1 MLFRWKFIWSCW
13 CNVTSLVYCAVVFKW
28 VSTDHECRTSTLQNV
43 SIHAIDTRAHYFNS
57 KYVLAT
63 SRVLTA
69 EKFSYMHVLCVDFRA
84 FCAKGDKNLPEILL
98 NCTAVTVALDSWT
111 SLPSGCPLLS
121 SCPISKSKNLCI
133 IIIQLLSRCWLYMTC
148 ACTLCTCALCFGIS
162 VHCVSAY
169 SV

>member
-1 MLFRWKFIWSCW
+1 M
-13 CNVTSLVYCAVVFKW
+13 TSLVYCAVVSKW
-28 VSTDHECRTSTLQNV
+28 VSIDHECRTSTLQNV

-63 SRVLTA
+63 SRVLIA
-69 EKFSYMHVLCVDFRA
+69 EKFSYLRVLCVDFRA

-121 SCPISKSKNLCI
+121 NCSISKSKNL
-133 IIIQLLSRCWLYMTC
+133 LHHHPPAVMVLTLHDLYMYIVRMRI
-148 ACTLCTCALCFGIS
+148 LF
-162 VHCVSAY
+162 
-169 SV
+169 